1 MFFSHYNLIIS
12 SLSNWLIT
20 DVTSVVPA
28 MAREGWYA
36 IVNCLTEQSLLISF
50 TPSFTLVLT
59 YSQSSNPIPALI
71 GSNCL
76 NPGLWLVAW
85 WRQLQSPIS
94 NMRDGGIW
102 IPGGTA
108 YLWSIPHTRHCTAGH
123 GHFLQFCPCNFRT
136 FFMIFF
142 FMTTFCSKISKRIT
156 RITYVYVMSV
166 HWF

>member
-76 NPGLWLVAW
+76 NPGLWLVVGGGSCSHLYLIWGMVVYGYAE
-85 WRQLQSPIS
+85 QHIS
-94 NMRDGGIW
+94 GQYHTNV
-102 IPGGTA
+102 TA
-108 YLWSIPHTRHCTAGH
+108 LPDMATSYNSVLAILE
-123 GHFLQFCPCNFRT
+123 HFS
-136 FFMIFF
+136 MINVFHDSGDYF
-142 FMTTFCSKISKRIT
+142 LSQK
-156 RITYVYVMSV
+156 
-166 HWF
+166 